1 MYMFKDIILRVTKEV
16 LVSQRNERSLS
27 NGGMW
32 EDYIKESMEIRQQ
45 WDTAFQG
52 GGTRSQCLGVRAWV
66 IQEVVSTGDR
76 CMVGNMEEAGITGV
90 TRSWQ
95 ALNARLRNQE

>member
-1 MYMFKDIILRVTKEV
+1 MYMIKDIILSVTKEV
-16 LVSQRNERSLS
+16 LVIQRNEPSLS

-52 GGTRSQCLGVRAWV
+52 EEQGANAW
-66 IQEVVSTGDR
+66 E
-76 CMVGNMEEAGITGV
+76 
-90 TRSWQ
+90 
-95 ALNARLRNQE
+95 